1 MFESCHQLFGFD
13 PTYRMMRNPVSAKA
27 IRAAVLG
34 IVLFLGAIAFTH
46 TATTTSHIHSPQ
58 AAYTLRS
65 QPLKLAQ
72 SWVVNA
78 SEAKALIDQGATLLD
93 ARGNQWFGFNRLPGS
108 VPVRWQDFSPS
119 NQVRKGTLLKSDAA
133 LNQKLR
139 KLGISQERPVVVF
152 ANPPQGWGEE
162 GRIVWMLRS
171 LGHPQAVMVDG
182 GYSALEPLNLTAPDI
197 SRQREFEIQRT
208 PTWQIQKA
216 ELKAALDQPDV
227 VLIDTRTPKEYA
239 GATPYGEK
247 RRGHVPGAISLH
259 FQDLLTPQGMLLPR
273 EQIVA
278 ILADLGITQETEV
291 VAYCTG
297 GIRSGWLTV
306 VLTDLGFRVK
316 NYAGSMW
323 EWSAGSPVEYP
334 LTVQSQV
341 VGDVPQ

>member
-1 MFESCHQLFGFD
+1 
-13 PTYRMMRNPVSAKA
+13 MRSPVPAKV

-46 TATTTSHIHSPQ
+46 TTNTTSRTNSPQ
-58 AAYTLRS
+58 ISYTLRS
-65 QPLKLAQ
+65 QLPQLEQ
-72 SWVVNA
+72 TWVVSA
-78 SEAKALIDQGATLLD
+78 LEAKALVDQGATLLD
-93 ARGNQWFGFNRLPGS
+93 ARGNQWFGINRLPGS

-119 NQVRKGTLLKSDAA
+119 NKVRKGTLLESDAV

-162 GRIVWMLRS
+162 GRIAWMLRS

-182 GYSALEPLNLTAPDI
+182 GYSALVPLNLTAPAMPKQGDFEV
-197 SRQREFEIQRT
+197 QRN
-208 PTWQIQKA
+208 PTWQIQKS
-216 ELKAALDQPDV
+216 ELKAALDQPNL

-259 FQDLLTPQGMLLPR
+259 FQDLLTPQGQLLPR
-273 EQIVA
+273 DQIVA
-278 ILADLGITQETEV
+278 KLANLGITQETAV

-306 VLTDLGFRVK
+306 ILADLGFQVQ

-323 EWSAGSPVEYP
+323 EWSAGSSAEYP
-334 LTVQSQV
+334 LTVQPQASKA
-341 VGDVPQ
+341 VGDVPE